1 MALSLSAA
9 QKNLRAL
16 FINDDG
22 YIIPSFQR
30 PYSWTWK
37 EVEQLY
43 EDITSAFLADEDY
56 FVGNIV
62 IANSN
67 RDMAHPN
74 IIDGQQ
80 RMITLWLFAKVLSSI
95 SDNVKLKRML
105 TTESDSGD
113 SIPKIMSQ
121 VFESADNNL
130 IVQIEQTDFANL
142 KPSRRKTLA
151 KESLMMTNARYAH
164 ACFSEFFSNI
174 TEEKREGFVSYFLNH
189 VFLLPIELDGS
200 TIEEATSRALVIFE
214 TINNRGLDLS
224 DADILKAKLYEMAT
238 YAKEESE
245 FKESWKDIGA
255 KCREAHCELN
265 DIFRYYLRLIRAR
278 GDQSTSEPNLRNF
291 FLSAQDSP
299 FKQKNWN
306 EIMKDLNC
314 LGDALGFINSFKYSS
329 PRAALL
335 FRILEAYPS
344 KLPVSALVVFVYSHL
359 NEDEEVLRKKCIGF
373 IEALVKTCYKIPAST
388 DIKYKV
394 FEINSAIIH
403 NRDWEMVE
411 NDLPKNFFEE
421 RQRMRS
427 GLVMLYHYISERS
440 LNDSQ
445 QMRTEFDVERIVSKK
460 DAVSLEDWPKDR
472 LEEDLENMAN
482 FSIIDFPRSYKPLTE
497 RSDRYNS
504 SGLPSV
510 RSILDGK
517 DKYAYSRFKE
527 REFSMKQTLT
537 SYLFDEKNINL

>member
-22 YIIPSFQR
+22 YVIPSFQR
-30 PYSWTWK
+30 PYSWTRK
-37 EVEQLY
+37 EVQQLY
-43 EDITSAFLADEDY
+43 EDITDAFLADEDY

-67 RDMAHPN
+67 RDMAHPH

-95 SDNVKLKRML
+95 SDNVKLRRML
-105 TTESDSGD
+105 TTESDSGE

-121 VFESADNNL
+121 VFESADNDH
-130 IVQIEQTDFANL
+130 IEQVGQTDFSPL
-142 KPSRRKTLA
+142 KPSKRKSQA

-174 TEEKREGFVSYFLNH
+174 TEERREEFVAYFLNR
-189 VFLLPIELDGS
+189 VSLLPIELDGA

-238 YAKEESE
+238 FVKEEAE
-245 FKESWKDIGA
+245 FKESWKDLGA
-255 KCREAHCELN
+255 KCREAHCEVN

-291 FLSAQDSP
+291 FLSAPESP
-299 FKQKNWN
+299 FRQKDWKG
-306 EIMKDLNC
+306 IMKDLNS
-314 LGDALGFINSFKYSS
+314 LGDVLGFINAFRYSS

-344 KLPVSALVVFVYSHL
+344 KLPVSALVVYVYAHIGD
-359 NEDEEVLRKKCIGF
+359 DEESLRGKCLGF
-373 IEALVKTCYKIPAST
+373 IESLVKTCYKLPTNA

-394 FEINSAIIH
+394 FEINSAVVH
-403 NRDWEMVE
+403 QREWEAKEKDVSE
-411 NDLPKNFFEE
+411 NFFEE
-421 RQRMRS
+421 RRRMRS
-427 GLVMLYHYISERS
+427 GLVMLYHYISENLVS
-440 LNDSQ
+440 ETNLNDSQ

-460 DAVSLEDWPKDR
+460 DAASLEDWPKDS
-472 LEEDLENMAN
+472 LEQDLESLAN
-482 FSIIDFPRSYKPLTE
+482 FSIIDFPRSYRPFAE

-504 SGLPSV
+504 SGLTSV
-510 RSILDGK
+510 RSILKGADS
-517 DKYAYSRFKE
+517 YPYSRFKE
-527 REFSMKQTLT
+527 REATMRQALIT
-537 SYLFDEKNINL
+537 YLFE